1 MSNPFWYRRTCHLE
15 LFPTLRGYSPQ
26 LFRADLSAGLV
37 LTAMLIPVG
46 MSYAEAAGLPA
57 ICGLY
62 ATIVPLLAYA
72 CFGHSRLLVLGP
84 DSALAGMIAS
94 AILPLAAH
102 QPEYAVMLAS
112 MLALMVGGLCITAG
126 YLRLG
131 FLTELLSKPIRYGYL
146 HGIALTILVS
156 QTPKL
161 LGLEWSAPSM
171 LTTLPEIA
179 PQLMW
184 QSLASPAALTGL
196 TALGVMLLLTY
207 LRPQS
212 PVIVI
217 GLVVGTTLAWLMGW
231 SQTNQLDVVGTLPHG
246 LPRWTLPHI
255 PLNQWIELCW
265 SALAIA
271 LVAFADMSVLSRTYA
286 QRLGEVSHTNREL
299 VALGWSNVLTGLFQ
313 GFPITSSGSRTPVA
327 EAAGARTQMTGIV
340 AALTIILCLWF
351 GASVF
356 ALIPKTVLAA
366 IVIIA
371 GLSLMDW
378 RGFIQL
384 YRLRPSEFGLAVSCM
399 LGVLLFGVVQG
410 IFLALA
416 IASAAFMWRAW
427 RPYDA
432 VLGRIHGVKGYHDVA
447 RHPEA
452 VQIEGLI
459 LFRWDAPLFFAN
471 QDSFRRHLWRLIE
484 QAQTPTRWMV
494 IAAEPITDIDLT
506 AAEMLHT
513 LKTSLQARQ
522 IELRFAELK
531 GPVKD
536 RLKDYGLYA
545 LWGDQGFYPTIG
557 RAVDDYVSTHQID
570 WIDWEDTPR
579 KT

>member
-1 MSNPFWYRRTCHLE
+1 MSKNFWQRDSCRFA
-15 LFPTLRGYSPQ
+15 LFPTLRPYPPQ
-26 LFRADLSAGLV
+26 HMRHDLMAGLV

-62 ATIVPLLAYA
+62 ATIIPLLAYA
-72 CFGHSRLLVLGP
+72 CFGHSRLLILGP
-84 DSALAGMIAS
+84 DSALVGLIAS
-94 AILPLAAH
+94 AILPLAAQQSEH
-102 QPEYAVMLAS
+102 AIMLAG
-112 MLALMVGGLCITAG
+112 MLALMVGGLCVAAG

-161 LGLEWSAPSM
+161 LGLEFLSVSM
-171 LTTLPEIA
+171 LATLPERA
-179 PQLMW
+179 GQV
-184 QSLASPAALTGL
+184 LASPTALTGL
-196 TALGVMLLLTY
+196 STLTVMVLLGY

-217 GLVVGTTLAWLMGW
+217 GLLVGSSLAWLMGW
-231 SQTNQLDVVGTLPHG
+231 SQNHQLDLVGQLPEG
-246 LPRWTLPHI
+246 LPQWTLPRI
-255 PLNQWIELCW
+255 PLSQLIELFW

-299 VALGWSNVLTGLFQ
+299 VALGWANILTGLFQ
-313 GFPITSSGSRTPVA
+313 GFPITSSSSRTPVA

-340 AALTIILCLWF
+340 AALCMVLLLWL
-351 GASVF
+351 GADLF
-356 ALIPKTVLAA
+356 AWIPKTVLAA
-366 IVIIA
+366 IVIVA
-371 GLSLMDW
+371 SLALMDW
-378 RGFIQL
+378 RGFVHL
-384 YRLRPSEFGLAVSCM
+384 YRLRPSEFGLALSCM

-410 IFLALA
+410 IFLALV

-432 VLGRIHGVKGYHDVA
+432 VLGRIDGIKGYHDVA

-452 VQIEGLI
+452 QQIEGLV

-471 QDSFRRHLWRLIE
+471 QDSFRRHIWRAIE
-484 QAQTPTRWMV
+484 RAPTPTRWVV

-506 AAEMLHT
+506 AADMLHT
-513 LKTSLQARQ
+513 LKTQLQAQ
-522 IELRFAELK
+522 HIELRFAELK

-536 RLKDYGLYA
+536 RLKAYGLYPF
-545 LWGDQGFYPTIG
+545 WGDAGFYPTLG
-557 RAVDDYVSTHQID
+557 RAVDDYIQQHQID
-570 WIDWEDTPR
+570 WVDWEDAAR
-579 KT
+579 RS

>member
-1 MSNPFWYRRTCHLE
+1 MSKNFWQRDSCRFA
-15 LFPTLRGYSPQ
+15 LFPTLRPYPPQ
-26 LFRADLSAGLV
+26 HMRHDLMAGLV

-62 ATIVPLLAYA
+62 ATIIPLLAYA
-72 CFGHSRLLVLGP
+72 CFGHSRLLILGP
-84 DSALAGMIAS
+84 DSALVGLIAS
-94 AILPLAAH
+94 AILPLAAQQSEH
-102 QPEYAVMLAS
+102 AIMLAG
-112 MLALMVGGLCITAG
+112 MLALMVGGLCVAAG

-161 LGLEWSAPSM
+161 LGLEFLSVSM
-171 LTTLPEIA
+171 LATLPERA
-179 PQLMW
+179 GQV
-184 QSLASPAALTGL
+184 LASPTALTGL
-196 TALGVMLLLTY
+196 STLTVMVLLGY

-217 GLVVGTTLAWLMGW
+217 GLLVGSSLAWLMGW
-231 SQTNQLDVVGTLPHG
+231 SQNHQLDLVGQLPEG
-246 LPRWTLPHI
+246 LPQWTLPRI
-255 PLNQWIELCW
+255 PLSQLIELFW

-299 VALGWSNVLTGLFQ
+299 VALGWANILTGLFQ
-313 GFPITSSGSRTPVA
+313 GFPITSSSSRTPVA

-340 AALTIILCLWF
+340 AALCMVLLLWL
-351 GASVF
+351 GADLF
-356 ALIPKTVLAA
+356 AWIPKTVLAA
-366 IVIIA
+366 IVIVA
-371 GLSLMDW
+371 SLALMDW
-378 RGFIQL
+378 RGFVHL
-384 YRLRPSEFGLAVSCM
+384 YRLRPSEFGLALSCM

-410 IFLALA
+410 IFLALV

-432 VLGRIHGVKGYHDVA
+432 VLGRIDGIKGYHDVA

-452 VQIEGLI
+452 QQIEGLV

-471 QDSFRRHLWRLIE
+471 QDSFRRHIWRAIE
-484 QAQTPTRWMV
+484 RAPTPTRWVV

-506 AAEMLHT
+506 AADMLHT
-513 LKTSLQARQ
+513 LKTQLQAQ
-522 IELRFAELK
+522 HIELRFAELK

-570 WIDWEDTPR
+570 WIDWEDAAR
-579 KT
+579 RS